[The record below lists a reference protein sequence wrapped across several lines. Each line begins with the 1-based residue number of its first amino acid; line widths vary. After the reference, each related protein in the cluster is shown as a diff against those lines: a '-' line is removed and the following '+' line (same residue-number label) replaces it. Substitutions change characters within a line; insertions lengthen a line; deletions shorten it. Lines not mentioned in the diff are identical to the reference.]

1 MKHLILPSCGF
12 AILAAGVVA
21 RAVDSDEVPT
31 YELIK
36 DASRVLE
43 LAQRDNVAA
52 EAQAAA
58 VFVAAERLAKEKKD
72 SEARRY
78 FEAGLR
84 LSPWRAEY
92 YLTYADLLSRLGE
105 KSSARRWA
113 MTMYERAEDDAAREK
128 ARKWLGL
135 PEAQKIPLLPEK
147 SPERLA
153 ICIVPVGKP
162 PKWLV
167 HQCGIALANLTG
179 LAVYHQEEAI
189 GLPPPSRNGMKHW
202 VAKLKD
208 GLRWEDPAL
217 TYLCR
222 DLGFEFKGNL
232 MPDHQIIAIYEE
244 IFKRQGNEEALA
256 DFRKTK
262 SDLAQDTRNQWDA
275 RKLLE
280 TLAAVSEKSPVH
292 RIMWVGLTEVD
303 IYLENNNYLFGLSS
317 MDPRMKYALVS
328 CCRFMADFNDE
339 PPDARRLA
347 TRTVKQMLSGIGN
360 ALGAQRPLDPT
371 CPRSY
376 PNSLPQHDA
385 KTLNLCDDCRKS
397 FSGALGGFVLPPMPD
412 DPFKAPRP

>member
-1 MKHLILPSCGF
+1 MGLV
-12 AILAAGVVA
+12 AGIVA
-21 RAVDSDEVPT
+21 RAADSDEVPT

-52 EAQAAA
+52 EGQAAA

-72 SEARRY
+72 SEARQY

-84 LSPWRAEY
+84 LSPWHAEY

-113 MTMYERAEDDAAREK
+113 VTMYERAEDDDAREK

-135 PEAQKIPLLPEK
+135 PEPEKISPLPGK

-179 LAVYHQEEAI
+179 LEVYHQEEAV
-189 GLPPPSRNGMKHW
+189 GLPPPSRNAMKHW
-202 VAKLKD
+202 VARLKD

-222 DLGFEFKGNL
+222 DLGIEFKGNL

-256 DFRKTK
+256 NFRKTK
-262 SDLAQDTRNQWDA
+262 SDLAQEPRNHQWDA

-280 TLAAVSEKSPVH
+280 NLAAVSEKSPVH
-292 RIMWVGLTEVD
+292 RIMWVGITDVD
-303 IYLENNNYLFGLSS
+303 IYQENSNFLFGLSS
-317 MDPRMKYALVS
+317 LDPRMKYAIVS
-328 CCRFMADFNDE
+328 CFRFKADFNNE

-360 ALGAQRPLDPT
+360 VLGAQRPLDPT

-376 PNSLPQHDA
+376 PNNLAQHDA

-397 FSGALGGFVLPPMPD
+397 ISEALGGFILPRLPD